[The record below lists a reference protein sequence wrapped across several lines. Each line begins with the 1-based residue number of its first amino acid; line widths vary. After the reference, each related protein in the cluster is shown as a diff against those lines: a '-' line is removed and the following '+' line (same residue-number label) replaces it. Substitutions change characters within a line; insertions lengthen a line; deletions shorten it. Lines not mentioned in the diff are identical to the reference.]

1 MGREPLPP
9 PRAPLSLFEKGAR
22 WCRAYLF
29 VLERKALAYLLSI
42 GLFWLE
48 IRYVLIF
55 FVCLFVC
62 IGLVCLLIVLFFFI
76 LGK

>member
-9 PRAPLSLFEKGAR
+9 LRAPLSLFEKGAR

-29 VLERKALAYLLSI
+29 VLERKALAYLFVV

-48 IRYVLIF
+48 IRFVLIF
-55 FVCLFVC
+55 LRCLYRP
-62 IGLVCLLIVLFFFI
+62 CLLIDRVIFFSFR
-76 LGK
+76 

>member
-29 VLERKALAYLLSI
+29 VLERKTLAYLFVV

-55 FVCLFVC
+55 LFVCLSV
-62 IGLVCLLIVLFFFI
+62 
-76 LGK
+76 

>member
-29 VLERKALAYLLSI
+29 VLERKALAYLFVV

-48 IRYVLIF
+48 LRYVLIF
-55 FVCLFVC
+55 LFVC
-62 IGLVCLLIVLFFFI
+62 IGLVCLLIVLFFF
-76 LGK
+76 

>member
-29 VLERKALAYLLSI
+29 VLEKKALAYLFVV

-55 FVCLFVC
+55 LFVC

>member
-9 PRAPLSLFEKGAR
+9 PCAPLSLFKKGAR

-29 VLERKALAYLLSI
+29 VLERKALAYLFVV

-55 FVCLFVC
+55 FVCSFVF
-62 IGLVCLLIVLFFFI
+62 IGLVCLFDRVIFLFW
-76 LGK
+76 